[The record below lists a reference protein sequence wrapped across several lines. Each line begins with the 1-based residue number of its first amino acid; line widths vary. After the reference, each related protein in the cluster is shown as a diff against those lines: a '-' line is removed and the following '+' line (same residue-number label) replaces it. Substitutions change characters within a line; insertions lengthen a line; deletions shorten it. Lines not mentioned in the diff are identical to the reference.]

1 MAFEYAVALTGGI
14 ATGKSTATTILSL
27 LGFRFIDADTIAHT
41 VLDAQHAAV
50 ARQFGSGLV
59 REGKVDRKALGAM
72 VFADPQ
78 KRRELEALL
87 HPLIEEEI
95 RAQAQKQ
102 DALGKPYLIDIP
114 LFFEREAYPIKRSV
128 VVYAPRETQLK
139 RLMERE
145 GFSEAEA
152 LQRIGAQMD
161 IEAKRSRATWVIDN
175 SGDLAQLQS
184 ECERVKGLILHDFEG
199 T

>member
-1 MAFEYAVALTGGI
+1 MAFEYAVVLTGGI

-27 LGFRFIDADTIAHT
+27 LGFRFIDADTIAHA

-50 ARQFGSGLV
+50 AERFGAELV
-59 REGKVDRKALGAM
+59 TEGKVDRKRLGAM
-72 VFADPQ
+72 IFADPQ

-87 HPLIEEEI
+87 HPLIEEAI

-114 LFFEREAYPIKRSV
+114 LFFERGAYPIERSV
-128 VVYAPRETQLK
+128 VVYAPAQTQLK

-152 LQRIGAQMD
+152 LQRIEAQMD
-161 IEAKRSRATWVIDN
+161 IEAKRAQATWVIDN
-175 SGDLAQLQS
+175 TGDLAHLQA
-184 ECERVKGLILHDFEG
+184 ECERVKGLILQDFD
-199 T
+199 

>member
-1 MAFEYAVALTGGI
+1 MAFEYAVVLTGGI

-27 LGFRFIDADTIAHT
+27 LGFRFIDADTIAHA

-50 ARQFGSGLV
+50 AERFGAELV
-59 REGKVDRKALGAM
+59 TEGKVDRKALGAM
-72 VFADPQ
+72 IFADPQ

-87 HPLIEEEI
+87 HPLIEEAI

-114 LFFEREAYPIKRSV
+114 LFFERGAYPIERSV
-128 VVYAPRETQLK
+128 VVYAPAQTQLK
-139 RLMERE
+139 RLMDRE

-152 LQRIGAQMD
+152 LQRIEAQMD
-161 IEAKRSRATWVIDN
+161 IEAKRAQATWVIDN
-175 SGDLAQLQS
+175 TGDLAHLQA
-184 ECERVKGLILHDFEG
+184 ECERVKGLILQDFD
-199 T
+199 